1 MEGKNDISKQ
11 STLHVIGN
19 VLWILKYIFKH
30 AQMLVWDKVIRI
42 PLIVAG
48 SYIEINLTRW
58 ILDSVEQGT
67 FSAAVSR
74 IVLIFSFIIFVNLV
88 YAILTIFVVPQKQIS
103 LRASMRKDIIEK
115 VGKIDQLN
123 FQNPKFFDDYTLA
136 LNEVDN
142 RAIQVLE
149 SAAVIVTSW
158 FSFQVIV
165 DTTDKISSRFAL
177 FGVIGVC
184 LDVVLGVYHQQ
195 MNYRQTVETT
205 TDKRKQGYVGRVTY
219 QPEFTSDLKVYSG
232 FKGLL
237 IFRYEQATLGV
248 KKIVHKYAK
257 RIIWIDQ
264 AQQISGILFKKIL
277 PWTFIAWLLFQQKIT
292 IPEVTVLASA
302 SITLPGTL
310 TKFLSN
316 LQKLYA
322 HSLYIE
328 KLRQLFNFK
337 EEIELE
343 DKDNLELGQPV
354 DIALNNVSFAYA
366 KDMPAVLKQVS
377 LNIRHGEKIAI
388 VGYNGAGKTTLAK
401 LMIRLFDVAEGELT
415 LNGQPV
421 DRYNVKSIRS
431 GIIYLG
437 QDFKIYG
444 FTIAENIL
452 MHPVTGEEDIDRV
465 NSALKMVGLYEKVTA
480 FEKGIHTFVTREF
493 DSEGAYFSGGEL
505 QKLALARI
513 YAGNYDF
520 IILDESTSA
529 LDPISEDEI
538 LKLIFEIFHDKTIVM
553 ISHRLATIRYVD
565 QVYFMAQGAIEE
577 HGTHRQLM
585 ELEGQYAKFYS
596 TQADK
601 YRVAYETSP

>member
-1 MEGKNDISKQ
+1 MDRKDDIPKQ
-11 STLHVIGN
+11 STLHMIGN
-19 VLWILKYIFKH
+19 VCWILTYICKH

-48 SYIEINLTRW
+48 SYFEINLTRW

-67 FSAAVSR
+67 FSDAVSR
-74 IVLIFSFIIFVNLV
+74 IVIIFSLIILVNLV
-88 YAILTIFVVPQKQIS
+88 HAILTILVVPQKQIN
-103 LRASMRKDIIEK
+103 LCASMRKDLIEK
-115 VGKIDQLN
+115 VGRIDQLN
-123 FQNPKFFDDYTLA
+123 FQNARFFDDYTLA
-136 LNEVDN
+136 LNEVDT

-149 SAAVIVTSW
+149 SVAVIVTSW
-158 FSFQVIV
+158 FSFQVIM
-165 DTTDKISSRFAL
+165 DTANGISSRFAL

-184 LDVVLGVYHQQ
+184 LDVTLGVYRQQ

-205 TDKRKQGYVGRVTY
+205 ADKRKQGYVGRITY
-219 QPEFTSDLKVYSG
+219 QPEFTSDLKVYPG

-264 AQQISGILFKKIL
+264 VQQISSVIFKKIL
-277 PWTFIAWLLFQQKIT
+277 PWVFIAWLLFQQKIT
-292 IPEVTVLASA
+292 IPEATVLASA

-310 TKFLSN
+310 TKLMSN
-316 LQKLYA
+316 WQKLYA

-328 KLRQLFNFK
+328 KLRRFFDFK
-337 EEIELE
+337 EGIERE
-343 DKDNLELGQPV
+343 EKGSLELGQPV
-354 DIALNNVSFAYA
+354 DIALDNVSFAYA
-366 KDMPAVLKQVS
+366 KDMPTVLNQVS
-377 LNIRHGEKIAI
+377 LDIHHGEKIAI

-401 LMIRLFDVAEGELT
+401 LMIRLFDVREGGLT
-415 LNGQPV
+415 LNGQPA

-431 GIIYLG
+431 RIIYLG
-437 QDFKIYG
+437 QDFKVYG

-452 MHPVTGEEDIDRV
+452 MHPVSGEEDIVLV
-465 NSALKMVGLYEKVTA
+465 NSALKMVGLYEKVSA
-480 FEKGIHTFVTREF
+480 FKKGIHTFVTREF
-493 DSEGAYFSGGEL
+493 DEEGAYFSGGEL

-513 YAGNYDF
+513 YAGEYDF

-538 LKLIFEIFHDKTIVM
+538 LKIIFDIFCDRTIVM
-553 ISHRLATIRYVD
+553 ISHRLATIQYVNR
-565 QVYFMAQGAIEE
+565 VYFMEQGEVIE

-585 ELEGQYAKFYS
+585 DSEGQYARFYR

-601 YRVAYETSP
+601 YGIYDF